1 MRELIIA
8 FVVMAIL
15 PWGIILAGVWGDP
28 EVKLW
33 IKLLTTVS
41 LLWLGM
47 AGLSVLCRVV

>member
-8 FVVMAIL
+8 FTVMAVL

-41 LLWLGM
+41 LWALGVAM
-47 AGLSVLCRVV
+47 LAVLAKVV

>member
-28 EVKLW
+28 EIKLW
-33 IKLLTTVS
+33 IKLLTTIS

-47 AGLSVLCRVV
+47 AGLSILCQVV